1 MATQPNSPEPNN
13 GSGFFIRSVF
23 VKIERMIKYQLNNFT
38 PAGRF
43 KIDYRSELNEEQ
55 YRAVTQG
62 DGPCLVL
69 AGAGSGKTRTLVYR
83 VAYLL
88 ERGVKPNRILLV
100 TFTNKAAKEMLSR
113 IDSLLKTATKG
124 LWGGTFH
131 HIGNRLLRQYG
142 SAIGL
147 KPNFNILDAEDAKAL
162 VKAALASVAIPED
175 KYFPKAEMIYKI
187 ISLAANLSR
196 PLAEVIDW
204 RFGQIDKDYVPLIEQ
219 IAASY
224 QQRKNQS
231 NALDFDDLLS
241 LWARLL
247 RESPEVR
254 QKLANQ
260 FEHVLVDEYQD
271 TNHLQ
276 GEIVAALAGA
286 SPNIFVVGDDSQ
298 SIYSFRGADVNNIL
312 DFPKIFSQ
320 AQTFKLETNYRSTPE
335 ILALANQSISYNQNQ
350 FVKKL
355 KTNKPAGSRPAVVP
369 LSDNS
374 QQAEFICQRILDLGR
389 DEGLNLKE
397 VAILFRAHYQSLEL
411 ELALNKRNIPYVMRG
426 GLRFFEQAHIKEVIA
441 FLKILVNCHDELAWQ
456 RLLLFQP
463 GIGLVGAQK
472 IYQQLLDRPDL
483 AAITSSPVLGLPM
496 RAQTSFGRL
505 QQLVARISSGTNYD
519 IAAIIKSIIES
530 DYREQ
535 LKNNYD
541 NYQDRLADLEQLA
554 LFAANY
560 DDLAKF
566 LADTALG
573 ESFKG
578 ESLAGYQAGAD
589 EAVVLSTIHQAKG
602 LEWPAVFILG
612 LLDGQFPNT
621 KAFERLIDLEEER
634 RLFYV
639 AVTRAQDYL
648 YLTYPLFSL
657 ATGNLNQPSQFIKE
671 LPQQVYEPWQVDEAE
686 SDEVIYVEEEESVTD
701 NFWRRVKAR
710 RENEK

>member
-1 MATQPNSPEPNN
+1 LATQPNSPEPNN

-312 DFPKIFSQ
+312 DFPKIFPQ

-369 LSDNS
+369 LSDRS
-374 QQAEFICQRILDLGR
+374 QQA
-389 DEGLNLKE
+389 
-397 VAILFRAHYQSLEL
+397 
-411 ELALNKRNIPYVMRG
+411 
-426 GLRFFEQAHIKEVIA
+426 
-441 FLKILVNCHDELAWQ
+441 
-456 RLLLFQP
+456 
-463 GIGLVGAQK
+463 
-472 IYQQLLDRPDL
+472 
-483 AAITSSPVLGLPM
+483 
-496 RAQTSFGRL
+496 
-505 QQLVARISSGTNYD
+505 
-519 IAAIIKSIIES
+519 
-530 DYREQ
+530 
-535 LKNNYD
+535 
-541 NYQDRLADLEQLA
+541 
-554 LFAANY
+554 
-560 DDLAKF
+560 
-566 LADTALG
+566 
-573 ESFKG
+573 
-578 ESLAGYQAGAD
+578 
-589 EAVVLSTIHQAKG
+589 
-602 LEWPAVFILG
+602 
-612 LLDGQFPNT
+612 
-621 KAFERLIDLEEER
+621 
-634 RLFYV
+634 
-639 AVTRAQDYL
+639 
-648 YLTYPLFSL
+648 
-657 ATGNLNQPSQFIKE
+657 
-671 LPQQVYEPWQVDEAE
+671 
-686 SDEVIYVEEEESVTD
+686 
-701 NFWRRVKAR
+701 
-710 RENEK
+710 